1 MLVHEPQNPIEHCI
15 RLFKAPIAPQNSRK
29 VLEQGN
35 MREATFPVELDDKP
49 LGLFQSF
56 NMFRNIATRLC
67 RACTIRDGL
76 QFALNRSAMLGIGQ
90 LRCSWSSQHAQQSG
104 DHSYT

>member
-1 MLVHEPQNPIEHCI
+1 
-15 RLFKAPIAPQNSRK
+15 
-29 VLEQGN
+29 
-35 MREATFPVELDDKP
+35 
-49 LGLFQSF
+49 
-56 NMFRNIATRLC
+56 
-67 RACTIRDGL
+67 L